1 MIDNKQI
8 CSFEI
13 HGQLMGIE
21 VSVISEIV
29 KSQNI
34 TRVPKAESYIS
45 GLINLRG
52 NILTAIDL
60 KAILSLEDEKINP
73 YEMMIILNTGGS
85 RLALS
90 VNKVLDIIPFQE
102 EELEKL
108 NLDSTLERAKYFTGI
123 YRFKNENI
131 LIFNTEKLLQLV
143 Q

>member
-29 KSQNI
+29 KNQNI